1 MSKAEMKKKNIDQQT
16 EGQEGE
22 ELQEKPKGAIL
33 NKILNV
39 VLVITIIVAAVCTY
53 VSFVSTSGNGVPSIF
68 GIRILSIQTDS
79 MYPTLLPGDL
89 VFDVAVEDKSELRQG
104 DIITYWTVI
113 NGERV
118 LNTHTILNIY
128 DGGGYLLFETKG
140 DNNNIADALTVHE
153 SEIVG
158 KYVSRVPGV
167 GKVMDYLQTS
177 TGFLLVVVL
186 PVFIFFLYHVIQFF
200 RVLFE
205 YQNVKNRLKYE
216 MERGTTENL
225 IEENR
230 RKEEEERERQ
240 RAAMEAEI
248 RERLKAELMASMAK
262 EAAAVQAQPEPDPV
276 VPAQQMPVT
285 EASAEVVAEATSAEE
300 PIAEQAPVEE
310 TPDQEKNTEEA

>member
-1 MSKAEMKKKNIDQQT
+1 MSKAEKNKKNMEQQP
-16 EGQEGE
+16 EVQENEEMQEG
-22 ELQEKPKGAIL
+22 KGSSVL

-39 VLVITIIVAAVCTY
+39 VLVITIIIAAVCTY

-89 VFDVAVEDKSELRQG
+89 VFDVAVEDKGELRQD

-118 LNTHTILNIY
+118 LNTHRILNIY

-186 PVFIFFLYHVIQFF
+186 PVFVFFLYHVIQFF

-225 IEENR
+225 IEES
-230 RKEEEERERQ
+230 RKREEAERERQ
-240 RAAMEAEI
+240 RVAMEAEI
-248 RERLKAELMASMAK
+248 RERLKAELLASMAK
-262 EAAAVQAQPEPDPV
+262 EAAAVQAQSNAPAEPAPEEQV
-276 VPAQQMPVT
+276 Q
-285 EASAEVVAEATSAEE
+285 EE
-300 PIAEQAPVEE
+300 PQVENNAEQAPAEE
-310 TPDQEKNTEEA
+310 APQQEQTTEEA